1 MIDPARNAFALPTP
15 ASPSVQGKAVFR
27 MTGSDRMA
35 GSVPAWVRPVSAQEE
50 TLSALGAASD
60 PRFADE
66 LKNTLSYREPDPIA
80 PGNINDEPFG
90 FGDLVDI
97 VNPLQHIPLVSHL
110 YRKLTGDQIRPS
122 SSIIGGAVF
131 GGVAGAAG
139 SLANVI
145 IKKESGRDVTEHA
158 LHLAGVDGGD
168 APVQKQKDQH
178 PLQQLANIDQ
188 PPALPQSALGF
199 LDMTYNTPHAARAA
213 ITTPHNTQTTA
224 RVAAMYKFNA

>member
-1 MIDPARNAFALPTP
+1 MIDPARNAIALPAP
-15 ASPSVQGKAVFR
+15 ASNSVQGKAVFR

-35 GSVPAWVRPVSAQEE
+35 GSVPAWVRPSSAQEE
-50 TLSALGAASD
+50 TLSALGAASN
-60 PRFADE
+60 PRFSDE
-66 LKNTLSYREPDPIA
+66 LKNTLSYRAPDQIA

-97 VNPLQHIPLVSHL
+97 VNPLQHIPLVNHL

-145 IKKESGRDVTEHA
+145 IKEESGRDMTEHA
-158 LHLAGVDGGD
+158 LHLAGADGREM
-168 APVQKQKDQH
+168 PEQTPENQH
-178 PLQQLANIDQ
+178 PLQQLANIDK

-199 LDMTYNTPHAARAA
+199 LDMTYNTPNVAPAT
-213 ITTPHNTQTTA
+213 ITTLHNTQTAA